1 MPGPGPRNPR
11 WPRYFR
17 PAMMAGAVAVVAVVA
32 APAGARIGPDVAVID
47 SNAVAASVGII
58 SRVPAESA
66 GGLNWTATAIT
77 LDKAVAKAAGGTGGS
92 LAETFFESSSKDYRN
107 PSLIGAQYPPTG
119 TIPAEARGGT
129 PPGTPGGLAASH
141 VVATGQP
148 SASAEA
154 QGGRG
159 GDGSPVVVQGGSSS
173 SHGELRADGVVV
185 TRALS
190 MASGV
195 AIGGGAVTFSSATTE
210 AVTTVP
216 PAGPATTALRVTLTG
231 LLVGGVPAE
240 LTDQGLGISDQVPVG
255 AAQLAAFNAAMGQLA
270 ARGITITAAPTVRDV
285 GAGQARAEGGGMVV
299 RYKVADQIGGDEE
312 VVLAEARSRSTLQRA
327 QPASPLPLPAL
338 PSVSEPPASAPA
350 ANAAAPQSA
359 APPPR
364 AAALSTGAGG
374 PAWPAPPV
382 DGGAALGAPAGSGES
397 SGAGA
402 GNGVGPFNGAGALA
416 PAGPTSAAGP
426 LAAAPPASA
435 RPALNLL
442 GREDDRAP
450 RKLRTGYGV
459 VLLLAFAG
467 TALHVAAQ
475 RGRTT

>member
-1 MPGPGPRNPR
+1 MLG
-11 WPRYFR
+11 
-17 PAMMAGAVAVVAVVA
+17 AAVAGVVGALAALA
-32 APAGARIGPDVAVID
+32 APAGARVGFDVAVID

-58 SRVPAESA
+58 SRVPAESP

-92 LAETFFESSSKDYRN
+92 LAETFLESSSKEYRN
-107 PSLIGAQYPPTG
+107 PSLIGAQYPPTA
-119 TIPAEARGGT
+119 TIPTEARGGS
-129 PPGTPGGLAASH
+129 PAGTPGGIVATH
-141 VVATGQP
+141 VVATEQP
-148 SASAEA
+148 AATAEA

-159 GDGSPVVVQGGSSS
+159 GDGGPVVVQGGSSS
-173 SHGELRADGVVV
+173 SHGELRADGAVL
-185 TRALS
+185 TRATS

-216 PAGPATTALRVTLTG
+216 PAGPPTTALKVTVTG

-240 LTDQGLGISDQVPVG
+240 LTDRGLGISDEVPVG
-255 AAQLAAFNAAMGQLA
+255 AAQLAAFNAAVGQLA
-270 ARGITITAAPTVRDV
+270 ARGITITAAPTVREI

-312 VVLAEARSRSTLQRA
+312 VVLAEARSSSTLQRA

-350 ANAAAPQSA
+350 ASAAAPQSA
-359 APPPR
+359 APTR
-364 AAALSTGAGG
+364 AAA
-374 PAWPAPPV
+374 P
-382 DGGAALGAPAGSGES
+382 PAGSEEEGI
-397 SGAGA
+397 GPGA
-402 GNGVGPFNGAGALA
+402 GNGAGPSNGAEAVG
-416 PAGPTSAAGP
+416 PAGPASAAGP
-426 LAAAPPASA
+426 LAAAASA
-435 RPALNLL
+435 SPRPALNLL

-467 TALHVAAQ
+467 TALHFAAQ
-475 RGRTT
+475 RARTT